1 MSMILISL
9 RANMTTHTQSVSTLS
24 VLEVYT
30 WLSVQ
35 EIIYYSTVKRVV
47 SPQLLAVSAF
57 RIHLSFWIIAMY
69 FWGCSQKMSDIVG

>member
-1 MSMILISL
+1 MSMILSSL
-9 RANMTTHTQSVSTLS
+9 TANMTAHTQTVSTLS

-57 RIHLSFWIIAMY
+57 RIHLSFEL
-69 FWGCSQKMSDIVG
+69 